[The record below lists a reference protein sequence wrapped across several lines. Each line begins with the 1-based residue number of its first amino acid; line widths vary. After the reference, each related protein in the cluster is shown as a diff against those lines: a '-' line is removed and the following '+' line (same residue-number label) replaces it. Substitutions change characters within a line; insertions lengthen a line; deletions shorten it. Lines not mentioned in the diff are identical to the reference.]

1 MVTNPGDE
9 YIYLADQPQLLPT
22 LADWFYEEWGHNN
35 PQSSRESMQRT
46 LSEFLNKEQLPLTF
60 VRMRDSKPI
69 ASASLKIREMV
80 THPQYLHWLGGVY
93 VHPDYRGQGI
103 GSQVVE
109 FSAAQA
115 IQLKVTDLFL
125 YTRGHENFYAR
136 FGWRVIEEPVYE
148 GRVVSIM
155 KRKLTVASRK
165 EQHNDGK

>member
-80 THPQYLHWLGGVY
+80 THPQYLGGVY

-165 EQHNDGK
+165 EQYNDGK